1 MATVEE
7 TTGAHLELEHE
18 DSLEDFGDV
27 SKGDAGLLGVQVLWK
42 ELQPELENARSAEG
56 HLLGRNCH
64 VLLYP
69 QALQYLKITKWAMIM
84 TIKTLILN
92 AVVTL
97 TETLSSS

>member
-56 HLLGRNCH
+56 HLLGRDCH

-69 QALQYLKITKWAMIM
+69 QALQHLNGHKMGNDNDNQNTCTQCC
-84 TIKTLILN
+84 TIVN
-92 AVVTL
+92 
-97 TETLSSS
+97 